1 MTVICH
7 PLPPPFEAPT
17 TRPASNGGG
26 GFSSEPSP
34 PPSLPAGAY
43 RTPAEEWKAPG
54 WEEGVSARTAGLGV
68 GATRSK
74 RMMKRRARKKE
85 EEREDREALM
95 AKHPVFSH
103 YGEGRE

>member
-1 MTVICH
+1 M
-7 PLPPPFEAPT
+7 
-17 TRPASNGGG
+17 
-26 GFSSEPSP
+26 
-34 PPSLPAGAY
+34 
-43 RTPAEEWKAPG
+43 
-54 WEEGVSARTAGLGV
+54 SARTAGLGV